1 MSTQANYFKIGVF
14 IIAVF
19 AILAVGI
26 IILSAGALTRDSLLL
41 ETYIDES
48 VQGLSVGSSVYH
60 RGVRIGTVKQ
70 ITFLPTGYPRK
81 MKYGSGAYEKYSRYV
96 LVIMAVD
103 RSNFPQDADDEVIW
117 GIIDG
122 WVAKGLRLKISYQGI
137 TGISYIEADY
147 IDPERYADKELEITW
162 EPRNFYI
169 PATVSLYKNLT
180 DSIDSILR
188 TLNTIDFKGLE
199 RSLATTLKT
208 LDTAIS
214 DAEVPKIRAD
224 LMGLVA
230 DLRVTNEFV
239 VGMLDKSKSPDGVNI
254 PETIAQL
261 DMTLRR
267 LDKFVAAQQSQ
278 IDGIMNN
285 VRQTTANLRDFTEKL
300 KRYPGLVI
308 GGPPPEVSE

>member
-1 MSTQANYFKIGVF
+1 MSTKANYFKIGVF
-14 IIAVF
+14 MIAVF

-26 IILSAGALTRDSLLL
+26 IILSAGALTRDTLLL

-70 ITFLPTGYPRK
+70 ITFLPMGYPDK
-81 MKYGSGAYEKYSRYV
+81 MKYGSEAYEKYSRYV

-103 RSNFPQDADDEVIW
+103 RSKFPQDADDEVIW
-117 GIIDG
+117 RIING
-122 WVAKGLRLKISYQGI
+122 WVARGLRLKISYQGI

-147 IDPERYADKELEITW
+147 IDPERYADMELEITW
-162 EPRNFYI
+162 EPMNVYI
-169 PATVSLYKNLT
+169 PATPSLYKNLT

-188 TLNTIDFKGLE
+188 TLNTIKFE
-199 RSLATTLKT
+199 EIAASLATTLKT
-208 LDTAIS
+208 LDKAVS
-214 DAEVPKIRAD
+214 DAQIPKIRAE
-224 LMGLVA
+224 LVGLVA

-267 LDKFVAAQQSQ
+267 LDKFAVAQKSEMGGITSNIRQ
-278 IDGIMNN
+278 I
-285 VRQTTANLRDFTEKL
+285 TANLRDFTEKL
-300 KRYPGLVI
+300 KRYPGLVV
-308 GGPPPEVSE
+308 GGPPPEVSK